1 MITDPSFRRVPIRGV
16 YTKSPTI
23 DRRFKWVLY
32 IKASSAPV
40 DKRGKRIRRD
50 NDFLKEYYRIGQEV
64 DDEKKQ
70 NSEEDPSGDDE
81 QSEAEQNLMA
91 LKAEEKQSKSEKKL
105 AMNSDEEES
114 DDDDDDESAE
124 SHDQEEE
131 ASEEVFEEDDEAA
144 LHEDSEPEIPEEEE
158 IANIEKET
166 HRLAI
171 VNINWIH
178 ITAIDLYVVLD
189 SFLKK
194 DGRVLSVVVYRTKF
208 GLERMNYEEMHM
220 VLLLLFVVETKK
232 KEENGDDGEEDK
244 EAINERIREY
254 EKSKFKYYSWCC
266 GM

>member
-1 MITDPSFRRVPIRGV
+1 MD
-16 YTKSPTI
+16 
-23 DRRFKWVLY
+23 
-32 IKASSAPV
+32 
-40 DKRGKRIRRD
+40 
-50 NDFLKEYYRIGQEV
+50 DFVQ
-64 DDEKKQ
+64 
-70 NSEEDPSGDDE
+70 
-81 QSEAEQNLMA
+81 
-91 LKAEEKQSKSEKKL
+91 
-105 AMNSDEEES
+105 
-114 DDDDDDESAE
+114 
-124 SHDQEEE
+124 
-131 ASEEVFEEDDEAA
+131 
-144 LHEDSEPEIPEEEE
+144 EEEE